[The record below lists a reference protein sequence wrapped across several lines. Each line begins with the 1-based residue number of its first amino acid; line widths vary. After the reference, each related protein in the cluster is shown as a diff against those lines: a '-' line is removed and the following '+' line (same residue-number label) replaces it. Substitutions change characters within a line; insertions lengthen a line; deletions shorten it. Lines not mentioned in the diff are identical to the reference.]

1 MKLTHRYFQLL
12 LLIIF
17 LSSLL
22 FCSKTTETMLPG
34 KLSDGSVLLPNR
46 YKLTPV
52 GEQIPVGDLPL
63 NMVISPDGK
72 YLAVTNN
79 GFSQQFVSI
88 IDIAQK
94 KQIQTLPVR
103 ASFFGIDFS
112 ADGKKLFVSGGGKN
126 LIYIFEKTENEFSLA
141 DSIIL
146 NPGDKSEWFVA
157 GVKSAQ
163 NGDIL
168 YAATKTMKTLFKISL
183 QHKKIIKR
191 LAFDNFLY
199 DVVSDEIGDK
209 LYVSIWGGSAV
220 AVVDAQEMNLLKTIA
235 VGDHPNKMVLSPDG
249 RLFVANANTDNV
261 SVIDT
266 KTDEATET
274 ISVKPYP
281 NAPNGSTPNGL
292 AVSADGKTLYVA
304 NADNNTVAV
313 VDISQPGKSQI
324 IGLIPTGWYP
334 TAVAVA
340 SENNFLFIAN
350 GKGVISRAN
359 PEAPGPVNSEQTD
372 KNQYIGR
379 LLWGTVAVLPVPD
392 TGQLAKFTEQAK
404 KNNGWDKKEG
414 RREESKK
421 STQARAIPRK
431 VGEPSLIKHVLYI
444 IKENRTYDQIFGD
457 LPQGN
462 GDSSLV
468 LFDRRITPNHHKMVE
483 EFVLFD
489 NFYVDAEVS
498 ADGHEWSMGAI
509 ATDFVEK
516 TWPATYSGR
525 GKGYPAEGNFE
536 IAFPSIG
543 YLWDMAARKGI
554 SYRSYAEFIKAPKD
568 PAEPAYTDMETLQG
582 HFDPYYRPWD
592 LDYPDTL
599 RAKEFI
605 RELHEFEKTGGLPN
619 LMIMRL
625 PNDHTYGTAT
635 GKHTPRSMVADN
647 DLALGMVLDA
657 FSHSKFWE
665 ESAVFVLE
673 DDAQNGPDHVDA
685 HRSILLVASPYA
697 RRGFVDHNMYDT
709 ASVLKTIELVLGL
722 PPMSQYDAAA
732 FPLIPAFQD
741 KPDTTPFDHLPN
753 SYPLDK
759 INSKL
764 AYGAEISLAMDFTEE
779 DETPEFELNQ
789 ILWKA
794 IKGVQSEM
802 PAIKNARYRQLFN

>member
-1 MKLTHRYFQLL
+1 MNSFLKRLPFLFLTISILQF
-12 LLIIF
+12 
-17 LSSLL
+17 S
-22 FCSKTTETMLPG
+22 FCSKKTEVMLPG
-34 KLSDGSVLLPNR
+34 KLNDGSILLPNR
-46 YKLTPV
+46 YKLTLT

-63 NMVISPDGK
+63 NMVFSPDGQ

-79 GFSQQFVSI
+79 GFSEQFISI
-88 IDIAQK
+88 IDVANH
-94 KQIQTLPVR
+94 KQIQTLHVR

-112 ADGKKLFVSGGGKN
+112 NDGKKLFVSGGGKN
-126 LIYIFEKTENEFSLA
+126 LIYIFEKQGSQFVRA
-141 DSIIL
+141 DSIL
-146 NPGDKSEWFVA
+146 LAPDKTEWFVT
-157 GVKSAQ
+157 GIKSVK

-168 YAATKTMKTLFKISL
+168 FAATKTYKTLLKISIPE
-183 QHKKIIKR
+183 KKIIGR
-191 LAFDNFLY
+191 LSFDHFLY
-199 DVVSDEIGDK
+199 DVLPNESGSK

-220 AVVDAQEMNLLKTIA
+220 AVIDPHNMTLLKTIP
-235 VGDHPNKMVLSPDG
+235 VGDHPNKMTLAPDG

-261 SVIDT
+261 TVIDT
-266 KTDEATET
+266 KNDSVLET

-292 AVSADGKTLYVA
+292 AVSVNSKILYVA
-304 NADNNTVAV
+304 NADNNDVTV
-313 VDISQPGKSQI
+313 VDISQTGNSQI
-324 IGLIPTGWYP
+324 LGFIPTGWYP
-334 TAVAVA
+334 TAVAVTQTGDK
-340 SENNFLFIAN
+340 LFIAN
-350 GKGVISRAN
+350 GKGFISKAN
-359 PEAPGPVNSEQTD
+359 PKAPGPTKERETD
-372 KNQYIGR
+372 RNQYIGR
-379 LLWGTVAVLPVPD
+379 LLWGTVSVLPVPD
-392 TGQLAKFTEQAK
+392 RQQLAEFTAQVR
-404 KNNGWDKKEG
+404 KNNGWDK
-414 RREESKK
+414 REKFDKK
-421 STQARAIPRK
+421 TTSHERHAIPRK
-431 VGEPSLIKHVLYI
+431 VGEPSPIKHVLYI
-444 IKENRTYDQIFGD
+444 IKENRTYDQVFGD

-468 LFDRRITPNHHKMVE
+468 LFGRKITPNHHKIVE

-525 GKGYPAEGNFE
+525 GRGYPAEGNFE
-536 IAFPSIG
+536 IAFPTIG
-543 YLWDMAARKGI
+543 YIWDMVARKGI
-554 SYRSYAEFIKAPKD
+554 SYRSYAEFIKAPND
-568 PAEPAYTDMETLQG
+568 TAEPAFTDIKTLQG
-582 HFDPYYRPWD
+582 HFDPKYRPWD
-592 LDYPDTL
+592 LDYPDVL

-605 RELHEFEKTGGLPN
+605 RELHEFEKTGDLPN

-657 FSHSKFWE
+657 FSHSKFWK

-685 HRSILLVASPYA
+685 HRSILLFASPYA
-697 RRGFVDHNMYDT
+697 RRGFVDRNMYDT
-709 ASVLKTIELVLGL
+709 ASVLKTIELILGL

-741 KPDTTPFDHLPN
+741 EPDFTPYDHVPN
-753 SYPLDK
+753 QYPLDK
-759 INSKL
+759 INSEM
-764 AYGAEISLAMDFTEE
+764 AYGAEISLAMDFSNE

-794 IKGVQSEM
+794 IKGVHSKM
-802 PAIKNARYRQLFN
+802 PAIKNTRYRQLFN